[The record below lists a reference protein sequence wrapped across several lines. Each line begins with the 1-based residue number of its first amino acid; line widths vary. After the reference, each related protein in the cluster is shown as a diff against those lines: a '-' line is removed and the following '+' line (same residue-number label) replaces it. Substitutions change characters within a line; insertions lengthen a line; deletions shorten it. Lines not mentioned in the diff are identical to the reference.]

1 MKNLFLIYW
10 VFYRMVPLHVSVCQL
25 ILNVYLIGQLFY
37 FFCEANNQ
45 CSATQDCAEL
55 QGGRPPPPHSPMVPC
70 YTLDL
75 EFLVCS
81 EPLDLKGNETAR
93 EELGYGCTKDFPL
106 TNATFYFIY
115 TPAVV
120 INVVVLTFF
129 QYGGQKYEDVQFTSV
144 NCTVLLGIEC
154 YGPRTFHRSG
164 FPCIK
169 YSGHY
174 FLTTLLYSVLLGFLG
189 MDRFCLGHT
198 GTAVGKLLTLG
209 GMGIWWIVDIVLLVT
224 GNLTPDDGS
233 NWVPYA

>member
-1 MKNLFLIYW
+1 MTSSRLSI
-10 VFYRMVPLHVSVCQL
+10 CQQ
-25 ILNVYLIGQLFY
+25 ILNVYLIGQILY
-37 FFCEANNQ
+37 RFCYASNQ
-45 CSATQDCAEL
+45 CSAEECAESNA
-55 QGGRPPPPHSPMVPC
+55 GRPPPHSPLVPC

-81 EPLDLKGNETAR
+81 DPLDLKGNETAR
-93 EELGYGCTKDFPL
+93 EELGYGCTK
-106 TNATFYFIY
+106 
-115 TPAVV
+115 
-120 INVVVLTFF
+120 
-129 QYGGQKYEDVQFTSV
+129 YGGQKYEDVQFTSV
-144 NCTVLLGIEC
+144 NCTVLSGIEC
-154 YGPRTFHRSG
+154 YGPTTFHRSG

-209 GMGIWWIVDIVLLVT
+209 GMGIWWIVDVVLLVT